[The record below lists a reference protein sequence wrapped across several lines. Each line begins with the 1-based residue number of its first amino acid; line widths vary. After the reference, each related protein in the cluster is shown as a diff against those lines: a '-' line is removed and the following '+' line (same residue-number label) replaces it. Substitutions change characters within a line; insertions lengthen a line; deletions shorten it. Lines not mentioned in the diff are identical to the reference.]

1 MKERILTC
9 IVCPRGCEI
18 TVSLGDDG
26 SVFEIR
32 GNACPRGSVYAERE
46 CTHPERTVTTTV
58 RCADGGVASVK
69 TSTPVPKDSV
79 FAVMEAVAAVTAPDT
94 LSVGDTVI
102 ENVAGTGADL
112 VATEN
117 RRPAKER
124 RRRIIFPNTSLFS
137 SCNGR

>member
-102 ENVAGTGADL
+102 ENVAGTGADI

-117 RRPAKER
+117 RRPAK
-124 RRRIIFPNTSLFS
+124 
-137 SCNGR
+137 

>member
-26 SVFEIR
+26 SVSEIR

-69 TSTPVPKDSV
+69 TRTPVPKDSV
-79 FAVMEAVAAVTAPDT
+79 FAVMAAVAAVTAPDT

-117 RRPAKER
+117 RRPAK
-124 RRRIIFPNTSLFS
+124 
-137 SCNGR
+137 